1 MEMEKRFKVHV
12 YSEGELPIVH
22 DGPCKDIYTIEGRFI
37 HEMEHG
43 AKRFKTRDPRRAHV
57 YFMPFSVTW
66 MVKYLYKPLTYDH
79 TAMKQFVADYVRV
92 VSSKYPFWNR
102 TQGADHFMLS
112 CHDWVSNFT

>member
-43 AKRFKTRDPRRAHV
+43 GKMFKTWDPQV
-57 YFMPFSVTW
+57 LFE
-66 MVKYLYKPLTYDH
+66 
-79 TAMKQFVADYVRV
+79 
-92 VSSKYPFWNR
+92 
-102 TQGADHFMLS
+102 
-112 CHDWVSNFT
+112 